1 MIAVIARDRTEGKA
15 GFMNSKFSGVF
26 FGIVFLFACEAAVAQ
41 SSASPKISD
50 DVVKIAVLTD
60 MSGLYADLG
69 GPGSVAAA
77 QLAID
82 DFGGKVLGKP
92 IVLVSADH
100 QNKADVGA
108 SKAREWF
115 DTQQVD
121 MIVDVPNSGVALAV
135 SKVANEKHKLFMVAN
150 AGSTRLT
157 NEDCNPYTIHYVYD
171 TYATGGV
178 TGRAVVQHG
187 GNTWFFIT
195 ADYAFGHSLQD
206 DTSKEIK
213 AVGGQVVGSVLH
225 PLNAPDFS
233 SYMLQAQSSGAK
245 VIGLANAGGDTINAI
260 KAASEFGISKKQTLA
275 GLLVFITDINSL
287 TLQVTQGMY
296 VAEGYYWDMN
306 DDTRRLGKRYFD
318 KVHKMPTM
326 AQAGVY
332 SAVLQYL
339 KAIQATATDN
349 PDVVIKKLK
358 ETTLNDDFV
367 RNGHIRA
374 DGRMVHEF
382 YLFQVKSPGES
393 KYPWDYYKL
402 VAKIPGDQ
410 AFQPLSESR
419 CPLIKA
425 SK

>member
-1 MIAVIARDRTEGKA
+1 MRVKFA
-15 GFMNSKFSGVF
+15 GFIVASLALSAAGTVF
-26 FGIVFLFACEAAVAQ
+26 AQ
-41 SSASPKISD
+41 SSPNAKISD

-60 MSGLYADLG
+60 MSGLYTDLG

-82 DFGGKVLGKP
+82 DFGGKVVGKP

-195 ADYAFGHSLQD
+195 ADYAFGHALQK
-206 DTSKEIK
+206 DTA
-213 AVGGQVVGSVLH
+213 AVVEANGGKVLGSD
-225 PLNAPDFS
+225 P
-233 SYMLQAQSSGAK
+233 
-245 VIGLANAGGDTINAI
+245 AGRH
-260 KAASEFGISKKQTLA
+260 Q
-275 GLLVFITDINSL
+275 
-287 TLQVTQGMY
+287 
-296 VAEGYYWDMN
+296 
-306 DDTRRLGKRYFD
+306 
-318 KVHKMPTM
+318 
-326 AQAGVY
+326 
-332 SAVLQYL
+332 
-339 KAIQATATDN
+339 
-349 PDVVIKKLK
+349 
-358 ETTLNDDFV
+358 
-367 RNGHIRA
+367 
-374 DGRMVHEF
+374 
-382 YLFQVKSPGES
+382 
-393 KYPWDYYKL
+393 
-402 VAKIPGDQ
+402 
-410 AFQPLSESR
+410 
-419 CPLIKA
+419 
-425 SK
+425 

>member
-1 MIAVIARDRTEGKA
+1 MKA
-15 GFMNSKFSGVF
+15 KFAGV
-26 FGIVFLFACEAAVAQ
+26 VAAILLQATIGTIFAQ
-41 SSASPKISD
+41 SSPSAPKISD

-108 SKAREWF
+108 TKAREWF

-135 SKVANEKHKLFMVAN
+135 SKVANEKHRLFMVAT
-150 AGSTRLT
+150 AGTTRLT

-178 TGRAVVQHG
+178 TGRAVVQQG

-206 DTSKEIK
+206 DTTREIK
-213 AVGGQVVGSVLH
+213 AVGGQVLGSVLH

-233 SYMLQAQSSGAK
+233 SYLLQAQASGAK

-260 KAASEFGISKKQTLA
+260 KAASEFGINKKQTLA
-275 GLLVFITDINSL
+275 GLLVFISDINSL
-287 TLQVTQGMY
+287 TLPVTQGMY
-296 VAEGYYWDMN
+296 VASGYYWDMN
-306 DDTRRLGKRYFD
+306 DDTRRLGKRFFA
-318 KVHKMPTM
+318 KMNKMPTM

-339 KAIQATATDN
+339 KAVQAAGTDQV
-349 PDVVIKKLK
+349 DVVVKKLK

-367 RNGHIRA
+367 KNGKIRD

-382 YLFQVKSPGES
+382 YLFQVKSPSES

-402 VAKIPGDQ
+402 IRKIPGDQ
-410 AFQPLSESR
+410 AFQPLADSR
-419 CPLIKA
+419 CPLIK
-425 SK
+425 K

>member
-1 MIAVIARDRTEGKA
+1 MTRKRV
-15 GFMNSKFSGVF
+15 GV
-26 FGIVFLFACEAAVAQ
+26 LAECLLMLASTCALAQ
-41 SSASPKISD
+41 PKGGASAPKISD
-50 DVVKIAVLTD
+50 DVVKVAVLTD
-60 MSGLYADLG
+60 MSGLYADIG
-69 GPGSVAAA
+69 GMGSVTAA

-82 DFGGKVLGKP
+82 EFGGKVLGKP
-92 IVLVSADH
+92 IQLVYADH

-108 SKAREWF
+108 AKAREWF

-121 MIVDVPNSGVALAV
+121 LIVDVPNSAVALAV
-135 SKVANEKHKLFMVAN
+135 SKVTNEKHKLFMIGN
-150 AGSTRLT
+150 AGSSRLT

-206 DTSKEIK
+206 DTTRAVK
-213 AVGGQVVGSVLH
+213 AAGGQVVGSVQH

-233 SYMLQAQSSGAK
+233 SYMLQAQSSKAK
-245 VIGLANAGGDTINAI
+245 VIGLANAGGDTINSI
-260 KAASEFGISKKQTLA
+260 KTAAEFGVSKSQTMA

-287 TLQVTQGMY
+287 GLQVTQGMY

-306 DDTRRLGKRYFD
+306 DDTRRLGKKYFA
-318 KVHKMPTM
+318 KMNKMPNM

-339 KAIQATATDN
+339 KAVQAAGTD
-349 PDVVIKKLK
+349 DADTVVKKLK
-358 ETTLNDDFV
+358 STTLNDDFV
-367 RNGHIRA
+367 KNGKIRE

-382 YLFQVKSPGES
+382 YLFQVKSPAES

-402 VAKIPGDQ
+402 IAKIPGDE
-410 AFQPLSESR
+410 AFQPLSQSR
-419 CPLIKA
+419 CPLVK
-425 SK
+425 K

>member
-1 MIAVIARDRTEGKA
+1 MVVMIGLLVLA
-15 GFMNSKFSGVF
+15 GLPIF
-26 FGIVFLFACEAAVAQ
+26 AQ
-41 SSASPKISD
+41 SKSGATSKISG

-60 MSGLYADLG
+60 MSGLYTDTG

-82 DFGGKVLGKP
+82 EFGGRVLGKP

-108 SKAREWF
+108 AKAREWF

-121 MIVDVPNSGVALAV
+121 MIVDVPNSAVALAV
-135 SKVANEKHKLFMVAN
+135 SKVANEKHRLFMVTN
-150 AGSTRLT
+150 AGTSRLT

-187 GNTWFFIT
+187 GTSWFFIT
-195 ADYAFGHSLQD
+195 ADYAFGRSLQE
-206 DTSKEIK
+206 DTTRAVRAAGGEIK
-213 AVGGQVVGSVLH
+213 GSVLH
-225 PLNAPDFS
+225 PLSAPDFS
-233 SYMLQAQSSGAK
+233 SYLLQAQASGAK
-245 VIGLANAGGDTINAI
+245 VIGLANAGGDTINSI
-260 KAASEFGISKKQTLA
+260 KAAAEYGINKKQTMA

-296 VAEGYYWDMN
+296 VAEAYYWDMN
-306 DDTRRLGKRYFD
+306 DDTRRLGKRFFE
-318 KVHKMPTM
+318 KMHKMPTM
-326 AQAGVY
+326 SQAGVY
-332 SAVLQYL
+332 SSVLQYL
-339 KAIQATATDN
+339 KAIQTTATD
-349 PDVVIKKLK
+349 DADTVIKKLK
-358 ETTLNDDFV
+358 ETTINDDFV
-367 RNGHIRA
+367 KAGKIRA

-402 VAKIPGDQ
+402 ISKIPGDQ
-410 AFQPLSESR
+410 AFQPLSQSR
-419 CPLIKA
+419 CPMIRK
-425 SK
+425 

>member
-1 MIAVIARDRTEGKA
+1 MNGKRI
-15 GFMNSKFSGVF
+15 GGLI
-26 FGIVFLFACEAAVAQ
+26 GLILL
-41 SSASPKISD
+41 SSLQASPQAKSSPAPKISD

-69 GPGSVAAA
+69 GPGSVVAA

-82 DFGGKVLGKP
+82 EFGGKVLGKP

-121 MIVDVPNSGVALAV
+121 LIVDVPNSGVAIAV
-135 SKVANEKHKLFMVAN
+135 SKVANEKHRLFMVDN

-187 GNTWFFIT
+187 GNSWFFIT

-206 DTSKEIK
+206 DTTRAVKAAGGEIK
-213 AVGGQVVGSVLH
+213 GSVLH

-233 SYMLQAQSSGAK
+233 SYLLQAQASGAK

-260 KAASEFGISKKQTLA
+260 KAASEFGISKKQTMA

-287 TLQVTQGMY
+287 TLPVTQGMY

-306 DDTRRLGKRYFD
+306 DDTRRLGKRFFE
-318 KVHKMPTM
+318 KMHKMPTM
-326 AQAGVY
+326 SQAGVY
-332 SAVLQYL
+332 SSVLQYL
-339 KAIQATATDN
+339 KAVQATGTD
-349 PDVVIKKLK
+349 DADTVIKKLK
-358 ETTLNDDFV
+358 ETTINDDFV
-367 RNGHIRA
+367 KGGKIRP

-382 YLFQVKSPGES
+382 YLFQVKSPSES

-402 VAKIPGDQ
+402 VSKIPSDQ

-419 CPLIKA
+419 CPLIK
-425 SK
+425 K

>member
-1 MIAVIARDRTEGKA
+1 MKENAKESSMKSRLAGVIIGCFLLAAGSPAFAQASPKA
-15 GFMNSKFSGVF
+15 
-26 FGIVFLFACEAAVAQ
+26 
-41 SSASPKISD
+41 PKISD
-50 DVVKIAVLTD
+50 DVVKIGVLTD

-92 IVLVSADH
+92 IQLVYADH

-135 SKVANEKHKLFMVAN
+135 SKVANEKHKLFMIDN

-157 NEDCNPYTIHYVYD
+157 NEDCNPYIIHYVYD

-187 GNTWFFIT
+187 GNSWFFIT

-206 DTSKEIK
+206 DTTRAVK
-213 AVGGQVVGSVLH
+213 AAGGQVVGSVLH

-233 SYMLQAQSSGAK
+233 SYLLQAQSSKAK
-245 VIGLANAGGDTINAI
+245 VVGLANAGGDTINSI
-260 KAASEFGISKKQTLA
+260 KAASEFGINKTQTMA

-306 DDTRRLGKRYFD
+306 DDTRRLGKRFFD
-318 KVHKMPTM
+318 KIHKMPTM

-332 SAVLQYL
+332 SSVLQYL
-339 KAIQATATDN
+339 KAVQATGTD
-349 PDVVIKKLK
+349 DADTVIKKLK

-367 RNGHIRA
+367 KGGKIRA

-382 YLFQVKSPGES
+382 YLFQVKSPSES

-402 VAKIPGDQ
+402 ISKIPGDQ

-419 CPLIKA
+419 CPMIKA
-425 SK
+425 TSK